1 MDVSSVLNSVQ
12 DYDNNAG
19 PSGGSSP
26 RTTASSSS
34 TTDFDQMTISQIR
47 DTTDQMA
54 IEGKL
59 TGQQQLTLIGDGLQ
73 DLNAADPSYQPSDNG
88 IGYSRADTGTYNLVD
103 MMNGA
108 ADFAAAADNNQSAAT
123 YKGIADAVQSFEHSP
138 TGSNIIASA

>member
-73 DLNAADPSYQPSDNG
+73 DPNAADPSYQPSNNG
-88 IGYSRADTGTYNLVD
+88 IGYSRSDPGTYNFVA

-108 ADFAAAADNNQSAAT
+108 ADFADSMNNAQSAST
-123 YKGIADAVQSFEHSP
+123 YSGIADTALNYENSISR
-138 TGSNIIASA
+138 ASINTTA